1 MFSKNFIGFIMTS
14 EKHLQKLPFKKSRI
28 NMFKQFTED
37 MYIPLKNTS
46 KYLNATRKIMEDI
59 GTDLNKVCEP
69 VFVILT

>member
-1 MFSKNFIGFIMTS
+1 
-14 EKHLQKLPFKKSRI
+14 
-28 NMFKQFTED
+28 MFKQFTED